1 MLGII
6 QDKPEHRL
14 GMSPP
19 FKGYGVL
26 MFYQST
32 RCHHMLLRSVNRT
45 NLIDRVHHDISIIHG
60 RRGETTFKL
69 KY

>member
-1 MLGII
+1 MVGII
-6 QDKPEHRL
+6 RDNPERRL
-14 GMSPP
+14 GMSLP

-26 MFYQST
+26 IFYQST

-45 NLIDRVHHDISIIHG
+45 NLIERVHHEISTIHG
-60 RRGETTFKL
+60 RKGEATFKL